1 MRVYIEIKKPII
13 SLLSETISNYN
24 QDIISLTTDLVL
36 LYNRKKI
43 ISVKKELKKTYF
55 VLKDNISATKDK
67 TSKEKKIIENE
78 IYDDKT
84 YTTTMNIWLYDICP
98 FVCSLEDVIYSK
110 IITFPK
116 RKIMNN
122 FNFNYNTKTIMQY
135 LDPNNYVITYN
146 SSMEIKHIVLKI
158 SYRDLVLF
166 LKVIEF
172 NNSVLNEEYENNLN
186 SLKNKAAGM
195 KNFDLDNDQNPQN
208 DSRYSLR
215 DCSTMPNESFD
226 TNFRRTLM
234 LGNSNKQSVEMSK
247 VNDKE
252 DSQDRIIDNGISIMN
267 VNLDGIQIVI
277 LIFIIFLLNYFS

>member
-84 YTTTMNIWLYDICP
+84 YTTTINIWLYDICP

-122 FNFNYNTKTIMQY
+122 FNFNYDSKTIMQY

-146 SSMEIKHIVLKI
+146 SSMEIKNIVLKI

-166 LKVIEF
+166 LKVMEF

-195 KNFDLDNDQNPQN
+195 KNNDLDYDQNPQN

-215 DCSTMPNESFD
+215 DCSTMNNDSFD

-234 LGNSNKQSVEMSK
+234 LGNSNKQSLEMSK
-247 VNDKE
+247 VNDRE

-277 LIFIIFLLNYFS
+277 